1 MDVVDLV
8 SKRQINP
15 NIPEFRVGDT
25 VKVDYI
31 IIEGEKERVQ
41 AFEGLVVAKKG
52 KKAEE
57 TFTVR
62 KMSSGIGVERVFP
75 VNSPRIANLNVVR
88 KGRSNR
94 AKLDLRN
101 SKKAYKTKERE

>member
-1 MDVVDLV
+1 MNVVDLI

-15 NIPEFRVGDT
+15 NVPEFRVGDT
-25 VKVDYI
+25 VKVDYT

-57 TFTVR
+57 SFTVR
-62 KMSSGIGVERVFP
+62 KMSYGIGVERVFP
-75 VNSPRIANLNVVR
+75 VNSPRIAKLTVVR
-88 KGRSNR
+88 KGKSNR

-101 SKKAYKTKERE
+101 LKTDYKTKERK

>member
-41 AFEGLVVAKKG
+41 AFEGLVVTKKG